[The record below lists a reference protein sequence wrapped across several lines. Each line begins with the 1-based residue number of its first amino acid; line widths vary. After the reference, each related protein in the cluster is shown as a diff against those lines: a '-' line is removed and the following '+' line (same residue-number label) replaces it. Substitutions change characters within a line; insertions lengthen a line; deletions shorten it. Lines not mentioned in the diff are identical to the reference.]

1 MLHRFFV
8 TLGILIIGLSAQ
20 AQSTYFNVTE
30 TEPFKDSRRGSSLEG
45 AFTLVTGEVV
55 AVRAAKKELLV
66 SSFDANYNLQS
77 DIELN
82 LERKESFLG
91 ASFSDEVVRVFT
103 VQKVDRNTRDVFSHN
118 YNVSSKKITKIKLYS
133 TVSGKAKGSKN
144 RALGPKKHDENFR
157 GSPDGKYLAFAV
169 DNINAKTNSYTIRVY
184 DQELNLVYETSYY
197 SKIERYFQFDDF
209 IVTNEAEIISVGK
222 LYKVGK
228 RDRKKGKANY
238 DYVIHKVT
246 QTENTT
252 SNLELKDN
260 FINELRFAQTDDVIR
275 LFGFYSE
282 RSSANMKGALS
293 YNMEGTN
300 IQDVLL
306 KQAPFPE
313 SIYDDIF
320 REARAER
327 LKEKEKEFSNYY
339 LDYAYVDEQGNSY
352 LLAEQFYI
360 TQTTT
365 SGGGM
370 GGMTTQTQFHYDNIL
385 IIKFDSAGSILWGR
399 AILKKDNLPSYNALV
414 LDDQLH
420 VFFNTGKDIIE
431 KKDGRKK
438 AKRHIFSS
446 TALYDVVFDAN
457 GKDTFE
463 MIQENKGKTVYRP
476 YLGTYDYD
484 KFILANLSKSKKQF
498 LILSRK

>member
-1 MLHRFFV
+1 MLKKMIT
-8 TLGILIIGLSAQ
+8 TLGALLITLSIQ

-45 AFTLVTGEVV
+45 AFTLANGAVV
-55 AVRAAKKELLV
+55 AIRLAKKELLV

-77 DIELN
+77 DVELN
-82 LERKESFLG
+82 LERKESYLG
-91 ASFSDEVVRVFT
+91 ASYSDDVVRVFT
-103 VQKVDRNTRDVFSHN
+103 VQKVDKNTRDVYSHN
-118 YNVSSKKITKIKLYS
+118 YDVNSKKITKIKLYS
-133 TVSGKAKGSKN
+133 TVASRSKGSKN

-169 DNINAKTNSYTIRVY
+169 DKINAKTNSYAIRVY

-197 SKIERYFQFDDF
+197 SEIERYFQFDDF
-209 IVTNEAEIISVGK
+209 IVTNDAEIISVGK

-238 DYVIHKVT
+238 DYVIHKVS
-246 QTENTT
+246 QSEST
-252 SNLELKDN
+252 SASLELKDN
-260 FINELRFAQTDDVIR
+260 FINELRFAQTDDIIR

-282 RSSANMKGALS
+282 RNSANMKGALS
-293 YNMEGTN
+293 YNLEGAN
-300 IQDVLL
+300 IQDISL

-313 SIYDDIF
+313 SIYEDLF
-320 REARAER
+320 REAKAER

-339 LDYAYVDEQGNSY
+339 LDYAYVDEEGNSY
-352 LLAEQFYI
+352 LLAEQFYV
-360 TQTTT
+360 TQMTMST
-365 SGGGM
+365 GGM
-370 GGMTTQTQFHYDNIL
+370 GGTTTSTQFHYDNIL

-414 LDDQLH
+414 LGEQLH
-420 VFFNTGKDIIE
+420 VFFNTGKDIVE

-438 AKRHIFSS
+438 AKRNIFTS

-463 MIQENKGKTVYRP
+463 IIQENRGKTVYRP

-498 LILSRK
+498 LILSKK